1 MTKNKKARSLFR
13 SIFGVETLVV
23 SLTLLLVGGSTVKI
37 LYDSLYRDVVS
48 RNNGIATSVATSM
61 DEMLSRP
68 IDVLKMIRTSLSTMS
83 FDNHDRE
90 TLSNWLNKQNQV
102 SGFFE
107 TIEVIDD
114 QGKVLLTLPDKISE
128 IGYDRSRAD
137 YYNAIKSG
145 SVEYWSK
152 PMMSAA
158 SKSPSVFIAIPFQ
171 NGVLAGNLDLS
182 YITSLSHRFIAEF
195 TKDIS
200 IAITDINGVYIVNRN
215 LDLVNQRRIDP
226 NVGLVRSLLAQQDFD
241 ARLNVDDTAMIL
253 SVNRLQSTGWYVSVY
268 ETTNHAMA
276 ILTYVLAIFL
286 GILVLI
292 TFIFLLISG
301 FLTRSLVKEI
311 DSLTLLTRNVAEG
324 VFGIFPK
331 QNNYIEFERLAES
344 FRTMMAKIEQRDR
357 QLEDI
362 AFHDGLT
369 GLHNRNYLRKVL
381 FPSWIEEPD
390 AHFALINLDFDN
402 FMNIN
407 DTFGHELGDALLIE
421 FGRRLN
427 EINGLKEE
435 VIRLGGDEFMLVCD
449 IVDGVDR
456 LYEVVSQIKTMT
468 QHPILMNDREI
479 YLTVSV
485 GISIYPNDGTDFDTL
500 IRCCDMAMFDAKE
513 KGRDAHVFFDAIMEA
528 SVNARMNLE
537 QHLRPALER
546 NEFSLVFQPQV
557 SIDKK
562 RIRGFEA
569 LLRWNNP
576 VLGNVSPNEFIPVA
590 EETRQILK
598 IGAWVASE
606 ACRVIQ
612 QINTAF
618 GAHYIMAINA
628 SPVELKE
635 GGFVQQLIAI
645 VEEHNVNPKWIEI
658 EITEN
663 IPVNFLPDLTNT
675 LTRLRAYGFSV
686 SVDDFGT
693 GYSSLSYLH
702 HLPMDL
708 LKVDRSF
715 IANLSPSD
723 NKMSMT
729 EMILIMAHNIG
740 VDTLAEGVET
750 EQQAEILSTYG
761 CDYMQGY
768 YFAKPMRL
776 VDLLDLLEEFRDF
789 GPNKN

>member
-23 SLTLLLVGGSTVKI
+23 SLTLLLVGGSTIKI

-468 QHPILMNDREI
+468 QHPILMNEREI
-479 YLTVSV
+479 YLTVSI
-485 GISIYPNDGTDFDTL
+485 GISIYPNDGMDFDTL

-513 KGRDAHVFFDAIMEA
+513 KGRDAHVFFDSAMDA
-528 SVNARMNLE
+528 QVNTRMNLE

-645 VEEHNVNPKWIEI
+645 VEERNVNPKWIEI

-768 YFAKPMRL
+768 CFAKPMRL
-776 VDLLDLLEEFRDF
+776 VDLLDLLGEFRDF

>member
-68 IDVLKMIRTSLSTMS
+68 LDVLKMIRTSLSTMS

-226 NVGLVRSLLAQQDFD
+226 NVGLVRSLLAKQDFD

-268 ETTNHAMA
+268 EKTNHAMA

-390 AHFALINLDFDN
+390 THFALINLDFDN

-468 QHPILMNDREI
+468 QHPILMNEREI
-479 YLTVSV
+479 YLTVSI
-485 GISIYPNDGTDFDTL
+485 GISIYPNDGMDFDTL

-513 KGRDAHVFFDAIMEA
+513 KGRDAHVFFDSAMEA
-528 SVNARMNLE
+528 QVNTRMNLE

-768 YFAKPMRL
+768 CFAKPMRL

>member
-1 MTKNKKARSLFR
+1 MLFR
-13 SIFGVETLVV
+13 S
-23 SLTLLLVGGSTVKI
+23 
-37 LYDSLYRDVVS
+37 
-48 RNNGIATSVATSM
+48 
-61 DEMLSRP
+61 
-68 IDVLKMIRTSLSTMS
+68 
-83 FDNHDRE
+83 
-90 TLSNWLNKQNQV
+90 
-102 SGFFE
+102 
-107 TIEVIDD
+107 
-114 QGKVLLTLPDKISE
+114 
-128 IGYDRSRAD
+128 
-137 YYNAIKSG
+137 
-145 SVEYWSK
+145 
-152 PMMSAA
+152 
-158 SKSPSVFIAIPFQ
+158 
-171 NGVLAGNLDLS
+171 
-182 YITSLSHRFIAEF
+182 
-195 TKDIS
+195 
-200 IAITDINGVYIVNRN
+200 
-215 LDLVNQRRIDP
+215 
-226 NVGLVRSLLAQQDFD
+226 
-241 ARLNVDDTAMIL
+241 
-253 SVNRLQSTGWYVSVY
+253 
-268 ETTNHAMA
+268 
-276 ILTYVLAIFL
+276 
-286 GILVLI
+286 
-292 TFIFLLISG
+292 
-301 FLTRSLVKEI
+301 
-311 DSLTLLTRNVAEG
+311 
-324 VFGIFPK
+324 
-331 QNNYIEFERLAES
+331 
-344 FRTMMAKIEQRDR
+344 
-357 QLEDI
+357 
-362 AFHDGLT
+362 
-369 GLHNRNYLRKVL
+369 NRNYLRKVL
-381 FPSWIEEPD
+381 FPSWIEEAN

-421 FGRRLN
+421 FGKRLN
-427 EINGLKEE
+427 EIIGLKEE

-449 IVDGVDR
+449 IVENQDR
-456 LYEVVSQIKTMT
+456 LSEVVSQIKIMT
-468 QHPILMNDREI
+468 QHPILMNEREI
-479 YLTVSV
+479 YLTVSI

-500 IRCCDMAMFDAKE
+500 IRCCDMAMYDAKE
-513 KGRDAHVFFDAIMEA
+513 KGRDAHVFFDAVME
-528 SVNARMNLE
+528 SKVKVRMNLE
-537 QHLRPALER
+537 QQLRPALDR

-576 VLGNVSPNEFIPVA
+576 VLGNVSPNDFIPVA

-598 IGAWVASE
+598 IGAWVANE

-628 SPVELKE
+628 SPVELRE

-645 VEEHNVNPKWIEI
+645 VEKHKVNPKWIEI

-663 IPVNFLPDLTNT
+663 IPVNYLPDLTNT
-675 LTRLRAYGFSV
+675 LTRLRAYGFGV

-750 EQQAEILSTYG
+750 EQQAEILSSYG

-776 VDLLDLLEEFRDF
+776 PDLLDLLEEFRDF
-789 GPNKN
+789 GPDKD